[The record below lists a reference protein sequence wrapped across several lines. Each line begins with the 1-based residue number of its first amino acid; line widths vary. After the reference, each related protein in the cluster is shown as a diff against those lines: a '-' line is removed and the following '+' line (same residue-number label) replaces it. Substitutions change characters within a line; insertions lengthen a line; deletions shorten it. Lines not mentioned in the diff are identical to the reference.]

1 MATLSVQD
9 SGVKAPPKQKVVY
22 ALSTNCGDRLVR
34 QVIVHICMLRFFR
47 SGQSPSAT
55 SAPIVYLQ
63 VADSS
68 PGFFFWYPSYMQNF
82 IAKSWLLIY
91 CMPLVCLLLL
101 FYVWSTTNP
110 STAGPMGVL
119 FVFLLLYFF
128 WASLLFTLIHLSSV
142 VLGKSKIFRFL
153 LSKSKHDGA
162 RFNWKS
168 SYYIASIIAFV
179 PVLLLA
185 LQSVNQLSPRDV
197 LLVLLF
203 TALAIFYV
211 TRRT

>member
-68 PGFFFWYPSYMQNF
+68 PG
-82 IAKSWLLIY
+82 LLIY